1 MLIATQTVEQL
12 ATTYKSF
19 CMSSRVIFLTYP
31 GLLTDELK
39 TFFRTN
45 FQAITK
51 AKYRQKSDILA
62 LRPSDFPELF
72 LKDKDEL
79 NPQDEGI
86 YEYII
91 KDYFNTYAKAI
102 EMSLLASSGKINIVE
117 WVPGLH
123 ERLYKDGYKDNK
135 IIQVLPGRNQ
145 KAPYMRYLLEN
156 KDYKT
161 LNMVSDTYEDWLHD
175 MKREGEIRLHQYQED
190 YSTLTITVGKNNES
204 KDKIPSSI

>member
-1 MLIATQTVEQL
+1 MLITAQTVEQL

-39 TFFRTN
+39 TFFRNN
-45 FQAITK
+45 FLAITK
-51 AKYRQKSDILA
+51 AKYRQESDILA

-72 LKDKDEL
+72 IKDKDEL
-79 NPQDEGI
+79 EHDNGL

-91 KDYFNTYAKAI
+91 KDYFNTYAKAV
-102 EMSLLASSGKINIVE
+102 ETSLLASSGKINIIE

-123 ERLYKDGYKDNK
+123 ERLYRDGYKDNK
-135 IIQVLPGRNQ
+135 IIQVLPERNQ
-145 KAPYMRYLLEN
+145 KAPFMRYLLEN

-161 LNMVSDTYEDWLHD
+161 LNMISDTYEDWLHD
-175 MKREGEIRLHQYQED
+175 MQREGEIRLHQFQED
-190 YSTLTITVGKNNES
+190 YETLIITVGKNNES
-204 KDKIPSSI
+204 KDKISSSI

>member
-19 CMSSRVIFLTYP
+19 SMSSRVIFLTYP
-31 GLLTDELK
+31 GLLTDDLK
-39 TFFRTN
+39 TFFRNN
-45 FQAITK
+45 FLAITK
-51 AKYRQKSDILA
+51 AKYRQESDILA
-62 LRPSDFPELF
+62 LRPSDFPELYIKE
-72 LKDKDEL
+72 KDDL
-79 NPQDEGI
+79 GQDDGL

-91 KDYFNTYAKAI
+91 KDYFNTYAKAV
-102 EMSLLASSGKINIVE
+102 EMSLLASAGKINIVE

-135 IIQVLPGRNQ
+135 IIQVLPGRKE
-145 KAPYMRYLLEN
+145 KAHFMRYLLEN

-161 LNMVSDTYEDWLHD
+161 LNMISDTYEDWHCD
-175 MKREGEIRLHQYQED
+175 MQREGEIRLHQYQED

-204 KDKIPSSI
+204 ENKISSSI

>member
-1 MLIATQTVEQL
+1 MLITTQTVEQL

-19 CMSSRVIFLTYP
+19 SMSSRVIFLTYP

-39 TFFRTN
+39 TIFKNN
-45 FQAITK
+45 FLAITK
-51 AKYRQKSDILA
+51 AKYRQESDILA

-72 LKDKDEL
+72 IKDKDEL
-79 NPQDEGI
+79 EQDNGL

-91 KDYFNTYAKAI
+91 KDYFNTYAKAV

-123 ERLYKDGYKDNK
+123 ERIYKDNYKDNK
-135 IIQVLPGRNQ
+135 IIQVLPERNQ
-145 KAPYMRYLLEN
+145 KVLFMRYLLDN

-161 LNMVSDTYEDWLHD
+161 LNMISDTYEDWLRD
-175 MKREGEIRLHQYQED
+175 MQREGEIRLHQFQED
-190 YSTLTITVGKNNES
+190 YETLTITVGKNNES
-204 KDKIPSSI
+204 KDKISSSI

>member
-1 MLIATQTVEQL
+1 MLITKQTVEQL
-12 ATTYKSF
+12 AITYKSF

-39 TFFRTN
+39 TFFKNN
-45 FQAITK
+45 FLAITK
-51 AKYRQKSDILA
+51 TKYRQESDILA
-62 LRPSDFPELF
+62 LRPSDFPELYI
-72 LKDKDEL
+72 KDKDDMDKDNGL
-79 NPQDEGI
+79 

-91 KDYFNTYAKAI
+91 KDYFNTYAKAV
-102 EMSLLASSGKINIVE
+102 EMSLLASSGKINIIE

-135 IIQVLPGRNQ
+135 IIQVLPERNQ
-145 KAPYMRYLLEN
+145 KAPFMRYLLEN

-161 LNMVSDTYEDWLHD
+161 LNMISDTYEDWLRD
-175 MKREGEIRLHQYQED
+175 MQREGEIRLHQYQED

-204 KDKIPSSI
+204 KDKISSSI

>member
-1 MLIATQTVEQL
+1 MLIATQTAEQL

-19 CMSSRVIFLTYP
+19 SMSSRVIFLTYP

-39 TFFRTN
+39 TFFKNN
-45 FQAITK
+45 FLAITK
-51 AKYRQKSDILA
+51 AKYRQESDILA

-72 LKDKDEL
+72 IKDKDDMDRDDGL
-79 NPQDEGI
+79 

-91 KDYFNTYAKAI
+91 KDYFNTYAKAV
-102 EMSLLASSGKINIVE
+102 EMSLLASAGKINIVE

-123 ERLYKDGYKDNK
+123 ERLYKDDYKDNK
-135 IIQVLPGRNQ
+135 IIQVVPGRKE
-145 KAPYMRYLLEN
+145 KAHFMRYLLEN

-161 LNMVSDTYEDWLHD
+161 LNMISDTYEDWHRD
-175 MKREGEIRLHQYQED
+175 MQREGEIRLHQYQED

-204 KDKIPSSI
+204 ENKISSSI